1 MMHTGRRH
9 NIPPSPRGFPLVGV
23 LPRAWQDPLQYLLDA
38 ASQYGPWV
46 AVMSE
51 MITTMLE
58 RWRPLAAHGHP
69 LDMAAEMTALTQRMM
84 GMTLFRTDLFDRA
97 TASA

>member
-1 MMHTGRRH
+1 
-9 NIPPSPRGFPLVGV
+9 
-23 LPRAWQDPLQYLLDA
+23 
-38 ASQYGPWV
+38 
-46 AVMSE
+46 MSE